1 MKKIK
6 QQTYQPEQ
14 RIKVQLD
21 DRTVIFINRIASLN
35 EWIKKYPK
43 ARVISTESF

>member
-1 MKKIK
+1 MKKK
-6 QQTYQPEQ
+6 QSTWQPDQ

-21 DRTVIFINRIASLN
+21 DKTVIFINRLSSLE

-43 ARVISTESF
+43 ARIISSENF

>member
-1 MKKIK
+1 MKKSK
-6 QQTYQPEQ
+6 LQNYHPEK

-21 DRTVIFINRIASLN
+21 EKTIIFINRLASLD

-43 ARVISTESF
+43 ARVLSTEIM

>member
-6 QQTYQPEQ
+6 QSNYQPEK

-21 DRTVIFINRIASLN
+21 DRTIIFINRISSLD

-43 ARVISTESF
+43 ARVISTEIF